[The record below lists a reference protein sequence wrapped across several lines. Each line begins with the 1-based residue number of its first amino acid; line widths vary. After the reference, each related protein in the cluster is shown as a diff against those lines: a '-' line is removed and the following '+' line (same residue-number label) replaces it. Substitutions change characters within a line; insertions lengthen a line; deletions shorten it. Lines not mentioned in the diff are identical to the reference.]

1 MTLLRVAF
9 RTLGCKLNQ
18 LETESV
24 ADAFAGAGASIRPF
38 DEAADL
44 YVINTCTVT
53 SKAEQKARR
62 VMRQALAA
70 NPDAVVLVTGC
81 YAQMDPEG
89 LALVQPRTLVVPG
102 EEKAALLSLATWL
115 QENWQGHGDL
125 LNAVA
130 EWRQTLEPAAG
141 DLARPDPFAYHPLTF
156 AFHSRPSLKIQ
167 DGCNNRCAYCRVCLA
182 RGPSVSLPAER
193 LLERV
198 RDLEVS
204 GKAEVVLTGINL
216 AQYRDG
222 AIRFPGLLSYLTANT
237 ESIRFRISSWEP
249 EHVDD
254 AFLEA
259 FAHPRVQPHVHLSV
273 QSGSSAVL
281 RRMARPYAAERVLEA
296 IAALRAV
303 KGDPFIASDLIAGF
317 PGETDAEFAETLE
330 FCAHADF
337 AWIHAFPFSAR
348 PGTKAWDMRPKV
360 PERVAGERVA
370 ALSAIAREGKAR
382 YVARQAGRL
391 VSVILEKH
399 GNLDPDDEVSSLEA
413 SAPGASNLAADGRG
427 EGRAGTSSNYL
438 KVWVEGVPQDLPAGS
453 AVDAVLEGESALAG
467 IDAKASLAAL

>member
-9 RTLGCKLNQ
+9 KTLGCKLNQ

-24 ADAFAGAGASIRPF
+24 ADVFAAAGAAIGPF
-38 DEAADL
+38 EAEADL
-44 YVINTCTVT
+44 YVVNTCTVT

-62 VMRQALAA
+62 VMRQALAS
-70 NPDAVVLVTGC
+70 NSDAVVLVTGC

-89 LALVQPRTLVVPG
+89 LALVQPRTLVLPG
-102 EEKAALLSLATWL
+102 EEKAALLSLASWL

-125 LNAVA
+125 FDAVA

-141 DLARPDPFAYHPLTF
+141 DLPRPDPFAYHPLTF

-167 DGCNNRCAYCRVCLA
+167 DGCDNRCAYCRVCLA

-193 LLERV
+193 LLGRV
-198 RDLEVS
+198 RELERS

-222 AIRFPGLLSYLTANT
+222 AMRFPGLLAHLTANT
-237 ESIRFRISSWEP
+237 ERIRFRISSWEP
-249 EHVDD
+249 EHVDA

-296 IAALRAV
+296 IAALRAA
-303 KGDPFIASDLIAGF
+303 KADPFVAADLIAGF
-317 PGETDAEFAETLE
+317 PGETDAEFAETLA
-330 FCAHADF
+330 FCARADF

-348 PGTKAWDMRPKV
+348 PGTRAWDMRPKV

-370 ALSAIAREGKAR
+370 ALSAIAKAGKAR
-382 YVARQAGRL
+382 YVARQTGRL
-391 VSVILEKH
+391 VAVILEKG
-399 GNLDPDDEVSSLEA
+399 GNPGLDDEVSPLEA
-413 SAPGASNLAADGRG
+413 SGPDAPTLSG

-438 KVWVEGVPQDLPAGS
+438 KVWVEGVPPDLPPGTS
-453 AVDAVLEGESALAG
+453 VEAVLKGGSSLPG
-467 IDAKASLAAL
+467 IDASAALAAP

>member
-24 ADAFAGAGASIRPF
+24 ADAFSGAGASISPF
-38 DEAADL
+38 GEAADL

-102 EEKAALLSLATWL
+102 EEKAALLSLASWL

-125 LNAVA
+125 FGAVA

-141 DLARPDPFAYHPLTF
+141 DLSRPDPFAYHPLTF

-198 RDLEVS
+198 RDLEGS

-222 AIRFPGLLSYLTANT
+222 AMRFPGLLSYLTANT

-281 RRMARPYAAERVLEA
+281 RRMARPYAAKRVLEA

>member
-24 ADAFAGAGASIRPF
+24 ADAFAAAGAAIHPF

-81 YAQMDPEG
+81 YAQMDPDG

-102 EEKAALLSLATWL
+102 EEKAALLSLASWL

-141 DLARPDPFAYHPLTF
+141 DLPRPDPFAYHPLTF

-167 DGCNNRCAYCRVCLA
+167 DGCDNRCAYCRVCLA

-198 RDLEVS
+198 RELERS

-222 AIRFPGLLSYLTANT
+222 AMRFPGLLTYLAANT
-237 ESIRFRISSWEP
+237 ERIRFRISSWEP
-249 EHVDD
+249 EHVDA

-281 RRMARPYAAERVLEA
+281 RRMARPYSAERVLEA
-296 IAALRAV
+296 IAALRAA
-303 KGDPFIASDLIAGF
+303 KDDPFIAADLISGF
-317 PGETDAEFAETLE
+317 PGESDAEFAETLD
-330 FCAHADF
+330 FCARADF

-348 PGTKAWDMRPKV
+348 PGTRAWDMRPKV
-360 PERVAGERVA
+360 PERVAGERGA

-391 VSVILEKH
+391 VTVILEKD
-399 GNLDPDDEVSSLEA
+399 GNLDLDEEVSSIQT
-413 SAPGASNLAADGRG
+413 SALDAPNGSAAVHAED
-427 EGRAGTSSNYL
+427 RAGTSSNYL
-438 KVWVEGVPQDLPAGS
+438 KVWVEGAPAGLLPGTS
-453 AVDAVLEGESALAG
+453 VEVVLKGASPLPG
-467 IDAKASLAAL
+467 IDASAALAAP